1 MSTVLLGWHLMNRTV
16 PLSPTVENYLK
27 RLFAEQPPSDRE
39 LLPMGR
45 LAHALG
51 VAPGTATSMVKT
63 LADSGLVRYEPRGGV
78 RLTAAGEREALN
90 VVRRHRL
97 IELFLVQVLG
107 IDWSEV
113 HEEAEE
119 LEHAISEK
127 VLEKIDG
134 VLGRP
139 QFDPH
144 GDPIPA
150 ARGKFAPVVYQNLV
164 QCALHRPLR
173 IVRVLGQDAEFL
185 QTLNRLGLIPGTEV
199 VVEARDRLA
208 DSVTVKPH
216 QKRSVSLG
224 TAAAEKILVQPLA
237 P

>member
-1 MSTVLLGWHLMNRTV
+1 MARPPN
-16 PLSPTVENYLK
+16 LSPTVENYLK
-27 RLFAEQPPSDRE
+27 HLFAEQQASGTE

-45 LAHALG
+45 LASSVN

-107 IDWSEV
+107 LDWSEV

-127 VLEKIDG
+127 VLERIDG
-134 VLGRP
+134 VLGRT

-150 ARGKFAPVVYQNLV
+150 ARGKFSPVSHQSLV
-164 QCALHRPLR
+164 ECALHQPLR
-173 IVRVLGQDAEFL
+173 IVRVMGQDAEFL
-185 QTLNRLGLIPGTEV
+185 QTVNRLGLVPGTVV
-199 VVEARDRLA
+199 VVEARDRMA
-208 DSVTVKPH
+208 DSVTVRPQ

-224 TAAAEKILVQPLA
+224 TAAAGKICVTPA
-237 P
+237 